1 MSQKQEIKSVKSG
14 SRTEQSETKQALEAV
29 RKAEMRIKEIIVIA
43 MLSLV
48 GMAFVNAEIEKA
60 IKDMIKELPP
70 SSDKAVLA
78 NGLWQS
84 ALKWEYLIPKTR
96 TQVDEARSVLPTLP
110 KTPLKALGEASKI
123 PPTPYGMADTLI
135 EARSLPSKV
144 KGSIELLSG
153 QEPSATPSYAVR
165 PISEWS
171 EAEAEVRWGYQ
182 KDRMEETLESGG
194 DLFRISVH
202 QNCSDRCFPDQGK
215 IVSKTLSSISPDFKT
230 GKTIDGQ
237 PIYSLSDMLARTDKY
252 GYHNFILTGFNCRHF
267 LKPYEKGD
275 ILKPSKEEASET
287 SKAEQLMRDTE
298 RRLRGIKAKAKLLAK
313 VDKKKSMEYENLWY
327 KGIREYEAFA
337 NKWGIPPQ
345 EWRAI

>member
-70 SSDKAVLA
+70 SSDKRVLA

-96 TQVDEARSVLPTLP
+96 TQVDEARLAIPTLP
-110 KTPLKALGEASKI
+110 KTPAKAVEQAEKL
-123 PPTPYGMADTLI
+123 PTSYGMADTLI
-135 EARSLPSKV
+135 EARKLPSKV

-153 QEPSATPSYAVR
+153 QEPSATPSYGVR

-171 EAEAEVRWGYQ
+171 EAETEVRWGYQ
-182 KDRMEETLESGG
+182 KERMEATLKTGG

-215 IVSKTLSSISPDFKT
+215 IVSKTLSSVTADFKT
-230 GKTIDGQ
+230 GQSIDGQ
-237 PIYSLSDMLARTDKY
+237 PIYSLTDMLARTDKY
-252 GYHNFILTGFNCRHF
+252 GYHNFILSGFNCRHF

-298 RRLRGIKAKAKLLAK
+298 RRLRGLKAKAKLMSAI
-313 VDKKKSMEYENLWY
+313 DKQKAAEYEKLWY
-327 KGIREYEAFA
+327 KGIQEYESFA

-345 EWRAI
+345 EWRAV